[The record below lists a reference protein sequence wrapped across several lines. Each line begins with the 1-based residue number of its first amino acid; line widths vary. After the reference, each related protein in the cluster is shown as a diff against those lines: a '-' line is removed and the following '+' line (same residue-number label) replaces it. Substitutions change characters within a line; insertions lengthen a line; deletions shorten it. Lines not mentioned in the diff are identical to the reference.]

1 LGLAFLVGFCE
12 NLGVTFG
19 VTPVQADLFLGSGGL
34 VGGRVGPGSIWS
46 VLHREGHRLFPDEL
60 FADLFSDRGRRSVP
74 PQIVATVMVLQR
86 LYGKSD
92 REAVE
97 AFEFDTRWKYACGV
111 DINFGGFAHT
121 VLVEMRAR
129 LARSDSPKRIFE
141 VTLEAARG
149 AGLVGAR
156 RVLDSTPLYD
166 AVATMDTVTL
176 LRSAMIELLDAA
188 ETVLRAELRAV
199 MVSGDEY
206 VSNAKP
212 QIDWDSRDAREVLI
226 DSHARDGHACLAL
239 LHERTL
245 TIKVCEAAVLLASLL
260 GQDLVQGED
269 GVFRIARKVARD
281 RIISTVDPD
290 ARHGHKTAAKGF
302 DGYKGHVAADPD
314 SEIITAT
321 AVTPGNAGDGSV
333 AEKLIED
340 LLNDADRGGD
350 AEVFGDAAY
359 GTGSFQNV
367 LENNQI
373 ISGCKTQS
381 VARRANGLFTKDR
394 FVVDLDA
401 GNVTCPNQV
410 TVLIGRHDDGSGT
423 AKFGPVC
430 ATCPLRAQCTSSKS
444 GRTISIH
451 TYEAELVRARAR
463 NQDSVWRARYRATR
477 PKIERKL
484 GHLMR
489 RKHGGRNARVRG
501 RTKIDADFSL
511 LAAAVNLARLAFKG
525 LTATRTGW
533 TTAT

>member
-1 LGLAFLVGFCE
+1 LGLAFLVGVCE

-34 VGGRVGPGSIWS
+34 VGGRVAPGSIWS

-121 VLVEMRAR
+121 VLVDMRAR
-129 LARSDSPKRIFE
+129 LARSGRPKRIFE
-141 VTLEAARG
+141 VTLEAARA
-149 AGLVGAR
+149 AGLVGVR

-166 AVATMDTVTL
+166 AVATMDTITL
-176 LRSAMIELLDAA
+176 IRSGIIQLLGAADAMLGVELRSVIS
-188 ETVLRAELRAV
+188 
-199 MVSGDEY
+199 SGDEY
-206 VSNAKP
+206 LSNAKP

-226 DSHARDGHACLAL
+226 DSRARDGHACLTL
-239 LHERTL
+239 LNERTL
-245 TIKVCEAAVLLASLL
+245 TILVCEAAVLLASLL
-260 GQDLVQGED
+260 GQDLIVGDD

-281 RIISTVDPD
+281 RIISTVDSE

-302 DGYKGHVAADPD
+302 DGYKGHAAADPD

-321 AVTPGNAGDGSV
+321 VVTAGNVGDGSV
-333 AEKLIED
+333 AEELIAD
-340 LLNDADRGGD
+340 LLNDTHRGAD

-367 LENNQI
+367 LEDNQI
-373 ISGCKTQS
+373 VSGCKTQS
-381 VARRANGLFTKDR
+381 IPRRPKGLFSKDR
-394 FVVDLDA
+394 FVVDLEADT
-401 GNVTCPNQV
+401 VSCPNQV
-410 TVLIGRHDDGSGT
+410 TVTIDRHDDGSGT
-423 AKFGPVC
+423 AKFGSNC
-430 ATCPLRAQCTSSKS
+430 LTCPLRTQCTTSRT

-451 TYEAELVRARAR
+451 TYEAVLVRARAR
-463 NQDSVWRARYRATR
+463 NQDYDWRARYRAIR

-489 RKHGGRNARVRG
+489 RKHGGRHARVRG
-501 RTKIDADFSL
+501 RSKIDADFSL
-511 LAAAVNLARLAFKG
+511 LAAGVNLARLAVKG
-525 LTATRTGW
+525 LTATRSGW
-533 TTAT
+533 ALAT

>member
-1 LGLAFLVGFCE
+1 MVRVCE

-34 VGGRVGPGSIWS
+34 VGGRVGPDSVWA
-46 VLHREGHRLFPDEL
+46 VLHREGHRLFPDVL

-111 DINFGGFAHT
+111 DIDFDGFAHT
-121 VLVEMRAR
+121 VLVDMRAR
-129 LARSDSPKRIFE
+129 LARSDRPKRIFE
-141 VTLEAARG
+141 VTVEAARG
-149 AGLVGAR
+149 AGLVGVR

-166 AVATMDTVTL
+166 AVATMDTITL
-176 LRSAMIELLDAA
+176 IRSGIIQLLDAVDA
-188 ETVLRAELRAV
+188 TLRAELRAV

-206 VSNAKP
+206 LSDAKP
-212 QIDWDSRDAREVLI
+212 QIDWDSKGAREALI
-226 DSHARDGHACLAL
+226 DSRARDGHACLTL
-239 LHERTL
+239 LDGCTL
-245 TIKVCEAAVLLASLL
+245 TILVSEAAVLLASLL
-260 GQDLVQGED
+260 GQDLVEGDD

-281 RIISTVDPD
+281 RIISTVDTE

-302 DGYKGHVAADPD
+302 DGYKGHAAADPD

-321 AVTPGNAGDGSV
+321 AVTAGNVGDGSV
-333 AEKLIED
+333 AEELIGD
-340 LLNDADRGGD
+340 LLADTGRGD
-350 AEVFGDAAY
+350 TAEVFGDAAY
-359 GTGSFQNV
+359 GTGQFQSL
-367 LENNQI
+367 LETNRI
-373 ISGCKTQS
+373 VSGCKTQS
-381 VARRANGLFTKDR
+381 IPRRANGLFTKDH
-394 FVVDLDA
+394 FVVDLDSDT
-401 GNVTCPNQV
+401 VSCPNQITV
-410 TVLIGRHDDGSGT
+410 TIRRDSDGSGT
-423 AKFGPVC
+423 AKFGPAC
-430 ATCPLRAQCTSSKS
+430 KNCPLRAQCTASRS

-463 NQDSVWRARYRATR
+463 NHDPDWRARYRATR

-489 RKHGGRNARVRG
+489 RKHGGRHARVRG

-511 LAAAVNLARLAFKG
+511 LAAGVNLARLAVKG
-525 LTATRTGW
+525 LTATLTGW
-533 TTAT
+533 TIAT

>member
-1 LGLAFLVGFCE
+1 MVGVCE

-34 VGGRVGPGSIWS
+34 VGGRVAPGSIWS

-121 VLVEMRAR
+121 VLVDMRAR
-129 LARSDSPKRIFE
+129 LARSDRPKRIFE
-141 VTLEAARG
+141 VTLEAARA
-149 AGLVGAR
+149 AGLVGVR

-166 AVATMDTVTL
+166 AVATMDTITL
-176 LRSAMIELLDAA
+176 IRSAIIQLLDADDS
-188 ETVLRAELRAV
+188 VLQAELRAV
-199 MVSGDEY
+199 MVSGDVY
-206 VSNAKP
+206 LSNAKP

-226 DSHARDGHACLAL
+226 DSHARDGHACLTL
-239 LHERTL
+239 LNERTL
-245 TIKVCEAAVLLASLL
+245 TIRVSEAAVLLASLL
-260 GQDLVQGED
+260 GQDLIGGDD

-281 RIISTVDPD
+281 RIISTVDPE

-302 DGYKGHVAADPD
+302 DGYKGHAAADPD

-321 AVTPGNAGDGSV
+321 TVTAGNVGDGSV
-333 AEKLIED
+333 AEELIGD
-340 LLNDADRGGD
+340 LLDDADRGAT

-381 VARRANGLFTKDR
+381 IPRRAKGLYTKDR
-394 FVVDLDA
+394 FVVDLEGDT
-401 GNVTCPNQV
+401 VSCPNQV
-410 TVLIGRHDDGSGT
+410 TVTIGRHDDGSGT
-423 AKFGPVC
+423 AKFGVAC
-430 ATCPLRAQCTSSKS
+430 ATCPLRAQCTSSLS

-451 TYEAELVRARAR
+451 TYEAVLVRARAR
-463 NQDSVWRARYRATR
+463 NQDPVWRARYRETR

-489 RKHGGRNARVRG
+489 RKHGGRHARVRG

-511 LAAAVNLARLAFKG
+511 LAAAVNLARLALKG
-525 LTATRTGW
+525 LTATRNGW
-533 TTAT
+533 TTAV